1 MKNSVKN
8 IFLFLIVAIVSISS
22 ANARNFSK
30 TSCSVETAL
39 RQSLQLP
46 SGPATQ
52 FISFHIPANGFFIVV
67 TTDLSM
73 RPSVQTP
80 FGAAT
85 KRGNS
90 PAPAEIRKALKNAV
104 LNCRKLP
111 LPDGKGESLYIILV
125 NRTLFSRPD
134 ASQPQAITY
143 KAYIPIA
150 ELKSARNPGSKIH
163 TE

>member
-1 MKNSVKN
+1 MKNSVKK

-22 ANARNFSK
+22 ANARDFSK
-30 TSCSVETAL
+30 TSGSVEAAL
-39 RQSLQLP
+39 RQALQLP

-52 FISFHIPANGFFIVV
+52 FISFHIPANGLFVVV
-67 TTDLSM
+67 TTDFSM

-80 FGAAT
+80 FGATT
-85 KRGNS
+85 KRGNT
-90 PAPAEIRKALKNAV
+90 PAPIEIRKALKNAV

-111 LPDGKGESLYIILV
+111 LPDGKNESLYIILV

-134 ASQPQAITY
+134 TSQSQSITY
-143 KAYIPIA
+143 KAYVPISK
-150 ELKSARNPGSKIH
+150 LKSAGNPASAIV